1 MTTVALCGR
10 DPIRLWVGLPLSP
23 IGKISGHAWRH
34 WHVLDENEYT
44 RPNIAVSETT
54 FLGVL
59 MQRCSSCKGSRS
71 RGDSKVPLGITP
83 PLVACACSEITLSV
97 TKYSQDHRASFR
109 LVQGRPGCGCCVATE
124 RATPTITISAK
135 VVLKMQLKCSPER
148 ECNYTNRL
156 MGHY

>member
-1 MTTVALCGR
+1 MRIDIDIRDVYAHIAHTYTRGTYNNYIKILYARGTCHAPRHAHAYMRICARARMPARFTSRHVAL
-10 DPIRLWVGLPLSP
+10 
-23 IGKISGHAWRH
+23 
-34 WHVLDENEYT
+34 
-44 RPNIAVSETT
+44 
-54 FLGVL
+54 
-59 MQRCSSCKGSRS
+59 
-71 RGDSKVPLGITP
+71 
-83 PLVACACSEITLSV
+83 TLSV